1 MKTAYPQT
9 QTTCSIRL
17 YSNIPFDNTYK
28 HHALLSNL
36 FTYNNIPL
44 CDLENEGSVIEQFL
58 NRRDYSKDLYPYY
71 YPRYDLTGEFNFNFT
86 NGLLGSVV
94 LELTAEQTNA
104 NYLRLTCGTDVYYYF
119 ITSITQVNADTY
131 TLALELD
138 VLMTYQDEFLS
149 GMKDVPVFTARKHA
163 HRYSNNGLIY
173 HCADYK
179 NGESIFAGVKPN
191 IVLTHKDLSHSNSEM
206 NKLYGINWLYVC
218 IDAKTSE
225 EFSKPLLYEMKKH
238 KFPIYMMAIPLNVNK
253 LTYKKSDGTCELSY
267 TRTEIESAIK
277 LLVGDNLIHG
287 CKISPYPPFTLD
299 NNTNATIQ
307 LVGDRELTISCDDVD
322 VVSETYQSKQYKMD
336 IGESELYYCKTLQD
350 IDNTWKKA
358 LTYGFAIVSVE
369 NNGSHK
375 HNKLKYSDFNLTNAS
390 KPSVIDARYDDP
402 KLKFAPFRKYYLNS
416 QYATQGYEFY
426 LELYCSYYGWN
437 TDNDIIGF
445 TTYTTAYIGDNNIY
459 TEINEVSG
467 ETIFAHYKYE
477 KLGLAC
483 SINYNM
489 PCGEN
494 ALDVFNTTQQQ
505 SFYTSK
511 VASGITSGL
520 QIAGGVASIVI
531 GSGITGG
538 SGGTLAPAGM
548 AMIAGGF
555 AGIASGT
562 AGVATTIKSSISKI
576 EDLKNTADSINIS
589 GSSFIS
595 DLNTLGS
602 TFGLPYITIYDCD
615 LLTKRNANDFFYQYG
630 YETARE
636 CYFNTELYFNNT
648 GGAIDNNLFGR
659 TIFNYIQINEDITN
673 KINANIPLIIKQK
686 LSSIFNNGITLWSF
700 FKFKQLWKPYETDVP
715 SSTYYLDRWLFK
727 HTLDNSEVD
736 TSSYE

>member
-1 MKTAYPQT
+1 MKTAYPNT
-9 QTTCSIRL
+9 REPVSITL
-17 YSNIPFDNTYK
+17 YRNIPFDNTYK
-28 HHALLSNL
+28 HHSMISNL
-36 FTYNNIPL
+36 FTYDGTGIYTG
-44 CDLENEGSVIEQFL
+44 GSGAGLPCERFL
-58 NRRDYSKDLYPYY
+58 NMRDTLHNYIF
-71 YPRYDLTGEFNFNFT
+71 PRTQKPSEVYNFEYG
-86 NGLLGSVV
+86 NGLITKLT
-94 LELTAEQTNA
+94 LELTAEETNS
-104 NYLRLTCGTDVYYYF
+104 NYLKVVCGNDVYYYF
-119 ITSITQVNADTY
+119 ITAISQKNYETY
-131 TLALELD
+131 ELTLEID
-138 VLMTYQDEFLS
+138 VLMTYQDEFLD
-149 GMKDVPVFTARKHA
+149 GMRDVPVFTQRKHS
-163 HRYSNNGLIY
+163 HRFSNNGLIY

-191 IVLTHKDLSHSNSEM
+191 IVLSHKDLTYGNSEM

-218 IDAKTSE
+218 IDAKTSDE
-225 EFSKPLLYEMKKH
+225 YAKPLLYEMKKH
-238 KFPIYMMAIPLNVNK
+238 KFPIYMIAIPLNVNK
-253 LTYKKSDGTCELSY
+253 LTYKKSDGTYELSY
-267 TRTEIESAIK
+267 TRTEIENAIK
-277 LLVGDNLIHG
+277 LLVSDNLIHG

-299 NNTNATIQ
+299 NNSNATIQ

-322 VVSETYQSKQYKMD
+322 VISETYSAKEYKMN
-336 IGESELYYCKTLQD
+336 IGESELFYCKVLQD

-358 LTYGFAIVSVE
+358 LTYGFAVVSVE

-390 KPSVIDARYDDP
+390 EPTINDARYDEP

-416 QYATQGYEFY
+416 QYATQGYEFH
-426 LELYCSYYGWN
+426 LELYCSNYGWE

-489 PCGEN
+489 PCGQN
-494 ALDVFNTTQQQ
+494 ALDVFNTTQHQ

-520 QIAGGVASIVI
+520 TIAGGVASIVI
-531 GSGITGG
+531 GAGMTAG
-538 SGGTLAPAGM
+538 SAGTLTPAGM
-548 AMIAGGF
+548 AMMAGGM

-562 AGVATTIKSSISKI
+562 AGVANTIKSSISKV

-595 DLNTLGS
+595 DLNTLG
-602 TFGLPYITIYDCD
+602 TTYGLPYVSIYECD
-615 LLTKRNANDFFYQYG
+615 VLTKRNANDFFYQYG

-636 CYFNTELYFNNT
+636 CYFNTDLYFDNV
-648 GGAIDNNLFGR
+648 GGVIDNNLFGR
-659 TIFNYIQINEDITN
+659 TIFNYIQIREDITN
-673 KINANIPLIIKQK
+673 KINADIPMIVKKK
-686 LSSIFNNGITLWSF
+686 LSSIFNEGITIWNFFGFDYLWGIF
-700 FKFKQLWKPYETDVP
+700 LYESVG
-715 SSTYYLDRWLFK
+715 K
-727 HTLDNSEVD
+727 VHTKWFMKNELDNTE
-736 TSSYE
+736 YKQ